1 MYLSPAA
8 VPDEPTVSSE
18 HHGIPGAQ
26 VSNEMSALVADH
38 TPLLMRLVLISVSTI
53 AIFYSLGERLLKW
66 DESIYAEVAREM
78 LNRHNWLTPYWNFQP
93 WFEKPP
99 LLMWLTAPMYRLF
112 GASEFSARMVG
123 ALCGVATVW
132 LTFELGR
139 RLLDDWS
146 GFAAAAI
153 LLTNGYF
160 TYISRFNG
168 IDMST
173 TFCFTVVAYA
183 YLRVRQG
190 DPRWWYI
197 AGAFTGIAIM
207 VKGAA
212 GLCAPLALAF
222 ALLLDR
228 RFSDLRSREVRNS
241 VVLGCAIAMPWHL
254 MMLILHGRDF
264 LNEYL
269 GYHVLARMRGIEMHA
284 EPAYYYLSEYWNVFV
299 PFALAALVGLWLHV
313 KGQKD
318 SSIVVSFFL
327 LITATFTLIGTKMST
342 YVVPAFPFISL
353 LAAMGIRSLMKPVK
367 YATVRAIIIVPLYLF
382 NTACPRAGRGFVEWN
397 YSPTFS
403 YDGSITLNDDPLIR
417 LAIQARAADH
427 DPTPGPLIICLD
439 AIKLWKEQPLFYADR
454 PIILS
459 YLNVPPDWSIS
470 SGGLQTIPY
479 GHNRYQARYQASVPL
494 ERAVTSRPVPIIIL
508 SNLYP
513 ELTHSRKY
521 NFTTIAESGPLILGQ
536 ISRR

>member
-1 MYLSPAA
+1 
-8 VPDEPTVSSE
+8 
-18 HHGIPGAQ
+18 
-26 VSNEMSALVADH
+26 
-38 TPLLMRLVLISVSTI
+38 MRLILISVSSI

-66 DESIYAEVAREM
+66 DEAIYAEVAREM
-78 LNRHNWLTPYWNFQP
+78 LNRHHWLTPYWNFQP

-99 LLMWLTAPMYRLF
+99 LFMWLTALMYRLF

-123 ALCGVATVW
+123 AVCGVATVW

-160 TYISRFNG
+160 IYISRFNG
-168 IDMST
+168 IDMSL
-173 TFCFTVVAYA
+173 TFCLTVVAYA

-190 DPRWWYI
+190 APRWWYI

-228 RFSDLRSREVRNS
+228 RFPELRSREVRNS
-241 VVLGCAIAMPWHL
+241 VLLGCAIAMPWHL
-254 MMLILHGRDF
+254 MILILHGRAF

-269 GYHVLARMRGIEMHA
+269 GYHVLARMRGIEGHA
-284 EPAYYYLSEYWNVFV
+284 GPVFYYLSEYWNVFM
-299 PFALAALVGLWLHV
+299 PFAIAALLGLLLHV
-313 KGQKD
+313 RGQRN
-318 SSIVVSFFL
+318 SAIVVSFFL
-327 LITATFTLIGTKMST
+327 LITAASTLIGSKMPT

-353 LAAMGIRSLMKPVK
+353 LAAMAMRSLMKLVRS
-367 YATVRAIIIVPLYLF
+367 ATICAVIILPLYWF
-382 NTACPRAGRGFVEWN
+382 NTTCPRAGRGFVEWN

-403 YDGSITLNDDPLIR
+403 YDGSTTINDDPLIR

-427 DPTPGPLIICLD
+427 DPTPEPLIICLD
-439 AIKLWKEQPLFYADR
+439 AVKVWKQQPLFYANR
-454 PIILS
+454 PILLS
-459 YLNVPPDWSIS
+459 YLRVPPDWGIS
-470 SGGLQTIPY
+470 SDDPQTIPY
-479 GHNRYQARYQASVPL
+479 GHNRYQAPVPL
-494 ERAVTSRPVPIIIL
+494 ERAATSRPVPIIIL

-513 ELTHSRKY
+513 ELAYSGKY
-521 NFTTIAESGPLILGQ
+521 NFTAIAESGPLILGQ